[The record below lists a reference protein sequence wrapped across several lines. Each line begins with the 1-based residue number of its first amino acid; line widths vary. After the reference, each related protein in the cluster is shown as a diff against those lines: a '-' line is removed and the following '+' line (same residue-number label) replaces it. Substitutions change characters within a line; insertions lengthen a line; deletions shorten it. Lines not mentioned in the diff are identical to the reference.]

1 MIIQGGYNMELRQ
14 LQYFQMVC
22 QLNSITQAAKQLY
35 VTQPTITNSIKNLEK
50 ELSSVLFDR
59 SKKQL
64 IPTAEGRFLLKRV
77 DEILRQVDNAS
88 SELKD
93 YQDLKKGILTIG
105 IPPIIGTILFPKLFI
120 NFKKL
125 YPNIELNI
133 IEYGSIATK
142 QMIEKEDLDLGIII
156 IDSPHKLLDSFPILN
171 SKLYVCL
178 KKEHPLSKQSTI
190 TFDDIKKEPVILLKE
205 GFYIRE
211 KILESFNEFNIQPN
225 IILSSDHLET
235 IKGLI
240 ANGIGISFLLKEIV
254 EDNEKIAIIPLHTDI
269 PIKIALVW
277 KKGHYLSNVSK
288 AFINLLNTKPITHS
302 DG

>member
-1 MIIQGGYNMELRQ
+1 MELRQ
-14 LQYFQMVC
+14 LQYFQKVC
-22 QLNSITQAAKQLY
+22 QLNNITQAAKKLY
-35 VTQPTITNSIKNLEK
+35 VSQPTITNSIKNLEK

-64 IPTAEGRFLLKRV
+64 FPTSEGKVFLKRV
-77 DEILRQVDNAS
+77 NEILRLVDNAA
-88 SELKD
+88 SEMKD
-93 YQDLKKGILTIG
+93 YQNLKKGILTIG

-120 NFKKL
+120 NFKNL

-133 IEYGSIATK
+133 IEYGSITTK

-156 IDSPHKLLDSFPILN
+156 IDSPNKLLDSFPILN
-171 SKLYVCL
+171 SELFVCL

-190 TFDDIKKEPVILLKE
+190 TFNDIKNEPVILLKE

-211 KILESFNEFNIQPN
+211 KILESFNECNIQPN
-225 IILSSDHLET
+225 IILSSNHLET

-240 ANGIGISFLLKEIV
+240 ANGVGISFLLKEIV
-254 EDNEKIAIIPLHTDI
+254 ENNEKIAKVPLSTGI

-277 KKGHYLSNVSK
+277 KKDHYLSNVSK
-288 AFINLLNTKPITHS
+288 AFIDLLREI
-302 DG
+302 